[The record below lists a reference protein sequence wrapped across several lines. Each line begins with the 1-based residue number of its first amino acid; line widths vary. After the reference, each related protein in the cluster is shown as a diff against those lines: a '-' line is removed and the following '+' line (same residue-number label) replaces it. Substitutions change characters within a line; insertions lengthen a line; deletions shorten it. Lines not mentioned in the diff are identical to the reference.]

1 MNQPFRIE
9 HENIFLKRT
18 QCMVHF
24 GTGNGGSTCTIHYN
38 FSRFNIF
45 SNNFQRV
52 EQSGGTNNGRSM
64 LIVVHDRNIQL
75 LLESLFNFETF
86 RSRNILQ
93 INSTESRF
101 QNFDRSNELVH
112 IFCIQFDIKN
122 INIGINFK

>member
-1 MNQPFRIE
+1 MNQTFRIE
-9 HENIFLKRT
+9 HEYIFLKRT

-24 GTGNGGSTCTIHYN
+24 GTRNGGSTGTIHYN

-45 SNNFQRV
+45 SDNFQRV

-75 LLESLFNFETF
+75 LLESLFNFEAF